1 MSGPTL
7 NIIVLGRH
15 LLGPQFVNSIII
27 SPTTE
32 LQCVSFPRQKSKA
45 HISNLLIAALKTI
58 SCPAT
63 KALIKLA
70 NQLDTG
76 NVENGLNI
84 KQLPYRDTSTRNI
97 SNVLGSGGFKLV
109 LEDNGKALAVF
120 RKQEVD
126 DNPFPALYTNL
137 QILQEILTS
146 VLFSAQRAS
155 IPNFLQVDGIFRTQT
170 CRRFF
175 PENVVA
181 FRMEKAVLTLDEVFS
196 FFATPFDPTSR
207 FPEVDQFFFQ
217 LFCALAYMHSVFDI
231 YHLDLKPT
239 NLLVTNSTA
248 GNSKTAKV
256 TFRYQLGD
264 KYYSMSLPRPM
275 SVLKICDL
283 GSAMPGV
290 QIYNDT
296 ISGTPV
302 YRPPEYFFEGP
313 FAPAGSC
320 SDVFAAGLMM
330 LQAYLGEPHDEF
342 IMRELEAEDCI
353 DDYLFDLVSDERIC
367 RMIYGYFVLFSTLE
381 DIFLYRQDNKSEECW
396 LADTGSTTIKFLSM
410 IAESSFFFA
419 DWELFSIQCGKSKS
433 MAELRRKICG
443 GGAPAGVSDPRLNA
457 FLSMVRIDPSDRAT
471 AAELAISPL
480 FEHLEAVGENAGEK
494 DVVCRLNQEIFG

>member
-1 MSGPTL
+1 MAPLPCLEPISTTL
-7 NIIVLGRH
+7 SISH
-15 LLGPQFVNSIII
+15 PQPLDFN
-27 SPTTE
+27 
-32 LQCVSFPRQKSKA
+32 LFVSFPRQKSYA
-45 HISNLLIAALKTI
+45 HISNLLIAASETT

-76 NVENGLNI
+76 NVESGLNM
-84 KQLPYRDTSTRNI
+84 QHLPYRDTSTRAI
-97 SNVLGSGGFKLV
+97 SKVLGSGGFKLV

-120 RKQEVD
+120 RKQGEGE
-126 DNPFPALYTNL
+126 NPFPALHTNL

-175 PENVVA
+175 PENAVA
-181 FRMEKAVLTLDEVFS
+181 FRMEKAVFTLDDAFS
-196 FFATPFDPTSR
+196 LFVTPFDPTSI
-207 FPEVDQFFFQ
+207 FPELDQYFFQ
-217 LFCALAYMHSVFDI
+217 LFCSLAYMHSVFDM

-248 GNSKTAKV
+248 GNTRTAKA
-256 TFRYQLGD
+256 TFQYQLGD
-264 KYYSMSLPRPM
+264 KFYSMSLPRPM

-296 ISGTPV
+296 ISGTPI

-330 LQAYLGEPHDEF
+330 LQAYLGESHDEF
-342 IMRELEAEDCI
+342 IMRELQAEDCI
-353 DDYLFDLVSDERIC
+353 DDYLFELLPDDRLC
-367 RMIYGYFVLFSTLE
+367 RLIYGYFVLFTTRDDLA
-381 DIFLYRQDNKSEECW
+381 IYRQASKIEEGW
-396 LADTGSTTIKFLSM
+396 PADTSGITTKFLS
-410 IAESSFFFA
+410 IIVESSYFLA
-419 DWELFSIQCGKSKS
+419 DWMLHSIQYGSSKA
-433 MAELRRKICG
+433 MVDLRRKICG
-443 GGAPAGVSDPRLNA
+443 GDSCTSDPRLIA
-457 FLSMVRIDPSDRAT
+457 FLSMVHIDPSDRAT
-471 AAELAISPL
+471 AAELATSPL
-480 FEHLEAVGENAGEK
+480 FEHLEVDEK
-494 DVVCRLNQEIFG
+494 QASRGDVVCRLDKKIFA